1 MGLCQLTRSY
11 DILRGLARL
20 EGSSGRCR
28 DEEETLSSRRIGE
41 TLRSARGRLGW
52 SRDALAYHSGV
63 SASAIA
69 QIESGRRREV
79 RLSTLAALANALRM
93 SIDYLVGSEAA
104 MASPVFEHHLLTYG
118 SDEDFLAA
126 TVPFLAHGIERSEAL
141 LAVTTQANIQLL
153 RGSLDSRSE
162 DVAFADSSDW
172 YSSPIEAMRRYLT
185 FVKERFESGAM
196 WIRIVGEPVWTGRSD
211 AEVIAWTRYESLLNL
226 AYASLPVTILCPYD
240 ARVLPAAVVTDAHRT
255 HPAVASG
262 TDVTANPEY
271 WKPEDFLLEAH
282 TAA

>member
-1 MGLCQLTRSY
+1 M
-11 DILRGLARL
+11 
-20 EGSSGRCR
+20 
-28 DEEETLSSRRIGE
+28 SSRRIGE
-41 TLRSARGRLGW
+41 TLRSARGRRGW

-79 RLSTLAALANALRM
+79 RLSTLAALAGALRV
-93 SIDYLVGSEAA
+93 SIDYLIGSEAA
-104 MASPVFEHHLLTYG
+104 MGSPVFEHHVLAYD

-126 TVPFLAHGIERSEAL
+126 AVPFLAQGIERSEAL
-141 LAVTTQANIQLL
+141 LAVTTQANIELL
-153 RGSLDSRSE
+153 RGSLDSRCE
-162 DVAFADSSDW
+162 DVVFADSSDW
-172 YSSPIEAMRRYLT
+172 YSSPIEAIRRYLT

-196 WIRIVGEPVWTGRSD
+196 WVRIVAEPVWAGRSD

-226 AYASLPVTILCPYD
+226 ACASSPATILCPYD
-240 ARVLPAAVVTDAHRT
+240 ASVLAAAVVADAHRT
-255 HPAVASG
+255 HPRVASG
-262 TDVTANPEY
+262 TDVAANPAY

>member
-1 MGLCQLTRSY
+1 
-11 DILRGLARL
+11 
-20 EGSSGRCR
+20 
-28 DEEETLSSRRIGE
+28 LSSRRIGE

-79 RLSTLAALANALRM
+79 RLSTLVSLAGPLRV
-93 SIDYLVGSEAA
+93 SVDYLIGSEAA
-104 MASPVFEHHLLTYG
+104 MASPVFDHHLLTYG

-126 TVPFLAHGIERSEAL
+126 TVPFLARGIERSEAV
-141 LAVTTQANIQLL
+141 LAVTTQANIALL
-153 RGSLDSRSE
+153 RGSLDSRSAE
-162 DVAFADSSDW
+162 VAFADSSDW

-196 WIRIVGEPVWTGRSD
+196 WIRIVGEPVWAGRSD

-226 AYASLPVTILCPYD
+226 VCASLPVTILCPYD
-240 ARVLPAAVVTDAHRT
+240 ARVLPAVVVADARRT
-255 HPAVASG
+255 HPVVANG
-262 TDVTANPEY
+262 THVTTNPAY